1 MGGSLFMITFPLTP
15 SERSLPLPHYLT
27 WYILFLLIYQP
38 PIYSP
43 PCPLHYSPPH
53 MNALPVFHTY
63 LNSTCIFA
71 FPFTFFPSKQ
81 FSPWPWDLNTCL
93 NSRNGISNNV
103 CIVHPLVIAHSH
115 KETPYWNN
123 SIINSIP
130 CIKKKNS
137 SYGPSPHYKPYPT
150 LPRCW

>member
-1 MGGSLFMITFPLTP
+1 MGGSSFMITFPLTP
-15 SERSLPLPHYLT
+15 SERSLPLPIISHGIFCSLC
-27 WYILFLLIYQP
+27 LLIYQP

-71 FPFTFFPSKQ
+71 FPFTFSPSKQ
-81 FSPWPWDLNTCL
+81 FSPRPWDLNTRL

-130 CIKKKNS
+130 CIKIKKQFILWS
-137 SYGPSPHYKPYPT
+137 IPT
-150 LPRCW
+150 L